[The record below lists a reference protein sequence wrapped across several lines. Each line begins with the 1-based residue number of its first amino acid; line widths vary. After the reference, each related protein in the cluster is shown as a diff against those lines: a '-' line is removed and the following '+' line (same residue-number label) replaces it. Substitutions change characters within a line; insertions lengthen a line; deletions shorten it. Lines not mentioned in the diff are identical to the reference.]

1 MNNTNPHTFH
11 IPVMGLGY
19 TIDSPIKVSHFGIAS
34 VLSIGDDILIEKIRK
49 HYCQLYNF
57 DYHEIKGDEENH
69 RADRITS
76 FLNLSKEIIETKFTE
91 LKKEVFE
98 AGTDLTKYFEM
109 LSPDSAL
116 FALYKAMKTETNKEK
131 KEKLQQ
137 ELKAQMI
144 CGNIDVNIMSKV
156 DNPTFAK
163 DKTQLPIEYNDAMA
177 ALRGYALSDVNSSI
191 VISAGL
197 NPRLFAYF
205 ESFPDFLPD
214 KNGEIKKKVILKVSD
229 YRSALIQGKFLAKKG
244 VWTSEFRIESGL
256 NCGGHAFATQGD
268 LLGPILDKFNEDR
281 EELIQEIFSTYKE
294 AMKERNKFVPESP
307 YSMKFSAQ
315 GGVGNFEEHQMLLNS
330 FNIDS
335 VGWGTPFLL
344 VPEAVSIDSSTINL
358 LERCNEEDLY
368 TSSISPLG
376 VPFNTVR
383 GTTIEKS
390 MQQLFEKNRPGSSC
404 PKKFLSFNTE
414 FTEKPICVASRQY
427 VHLKIQ
433 SLDTSNLPEKEL
445 ERQKKEVLEKTCLCS
460 SLGTSALIDKN
471 IETRAEGEG
480 IAVCPGPNIAYF
492 SRTFSLKEM
501 VDHIYGKINI
511 LNTKKRPHMFLK
523 ELNMYI
529 EHFKKEVST
538 NFDPLNK
545 KQLNKLKEFKSNLEE
560 GITYYR
566 SLFSTWKASA
576 FENSKDLLEELHT
589 QSLLLKA
596 IDIEIAIA

>member
-19 TIDSPIKVSHFGIAS
+19 TIDSPIKISHFGISS
-34 VLSIGDDILIEKIRK
+34 VLSIGDDLLIEKIRK
-49 HYCQLYNF
+49 HYSNEYGF
-57 DYHEIKGDEENH
+57 EYTEIDIKDENH

-76 FLNLSKEIIETKFTE
+76 YLNLSKKIIEIKFND
-91 LKKEVFE
+91 LKSQTFE
-98 AGTDLTKYFEM
+98 EGTDLTKYFEM
-109 LSPDSAL
+109 LSPDSIL
-116 FALYKAMKTETNKEK
+116 FSSYKQMIEEEKSEIKET
-131 KEKLQQ
+131 LQK
-137 ELKAQMI
+137 ELKDKMI
-144 CGNIDVNIMSKV
+144 CGDIDVNIMSKV

-177 ALRGYALSDVNSSI
+177 ALRGYALSDVESNI

-205 ESFPDFLPD
+205 ESFPDFLP
-214 KNGEIKKKVILKVSD
+214 NAEGVIKKKVILKVSD

-268 LLGPILDKFNEDR
+268 LLGPILDKFNENR
-281 EELIQEIFSTYKE
+281 EELIQEIFSTYQE
-294 AMKERNKFVPESP
+294 SQKERNKFVPETP
-307 YSMKFSAQ
+307 YEMKFSAQ
-315 GGVGNFEEHQMLLNS
+315 GGVGNCEEHQMLLNA

-344 VPEAVSIDSSTINL
+344 VPEAVSIDTSTIKL
-358 LERCNEEDLY
+358 LEECNEEDLY
-368 TSSISPLG
+368 TSAISPLG
-376 VPFNTVR
+376 VPFNTVK
-383 GTTIEKS
+383 GTTIEKT
-390 MQQLFEKNRPGSSC
+390 MQELLDKNRPGSSC

-414 FTEKPICVASRQY
+414 FTEKPICIASRQY

-433 SLDTSNLPEKEL
+433 SLDSSGLPEKEL
-445 ERQKKEVLEKTCLCS
+445 EKQKREVLEKTCLCS
-460 SLGTSALIDKN
+460 GLGTSALIDKE
-471 IETRAEGEG
+471 ISTKVEGDG

-511 LNTKKRPHMFLK
+511 LNNKKRPHMFMK

-529 EHFKKEVST
+529 EHFKKEVAT

-545 KQLNKLKEFKSNLEE
+545 KQMNKLKEFKSNLEE
-560 GITYYR
+560 GISYYKT
-566 SLFSTWKASA
+566 LFSNWKTNA
-576 FENSKDLLEELHT
+576 FENSKDLLEELNK

-596 IDIEIAIA
+596 IEIEVATA